1 MAWLVNAVDI
11 TASAST
17 DGVTAA
23 TRGSGSGTTSSTVS
37 PTSNS
42 TGMTS
47 VSSTCSP
54 LRSANRS
61 SVAACAAN
69 IAPGAPAPGR
79 GVNVPGG
86 NEVLTGPPRLPCPWS
101 CPRWPRFR
109 SRAQLPAG
117 QLQEHVFETPP
128 GDLHVVGQRALCRAP
143 AGDRRE
149 HRRVDPALH
158 DVPAGE
164 RLRRPV
170 AGGERRGQTGHVHP
184 GTGAEPQLLVA
195 AGGEGG

>member
-37 PTSNS
+37 PTSSS

-54 LRSANRS
+54 LRSASRS

-86 NEVLTGPPRLPCPWS
+86 NG
-101 CPRWPRFR
+101 CPRHER
-109 SRAQLPAG
+109 SSRP
-117 QLQEHVFETPP
+117 VSSRNTSS
-128 GDLHVVGQRALCRAP
+128 
-143 AGDRRE
+143 
-149 HRRVDPALH
+149 
-158 DVPAGE
+158 
-164 RLRRPV
+164 RLRRATCTSSASAPCAAHQPV
-170 AGGERRGQTGHVHP
+170 IDESTAGSIRPCTTYRPASVS
-184 GTGAEPQLLVA
+184 A
-195 AGGEGG
+195 AR